1 MESAVQKQNLINPMN
16 ILLVGNN
23 PIELS
28 GILEKLNKVRGQKI
42 ITEIAFDLQS
52 ILQRLMHFEPHFIL
66 IDDNIG
72 KAEMVV
78 TIQALESNNKTKNVP
93 ITLLKSSNYKE
104 ALGAPGILDYLL
116 KQNLSS
122 EGIYTMLRNS
132 LKFRRTQLYLYNAY
146 QKRKEQ
152 LSKLVGV

>member
-1 MESAVQKQNLINPMN
+1 MEATVQKQNSSKPMN

-28 GILEKLNKVRGQKI
+28 TILEKLNHIKGQKI
-42 ITEIAFDLQS
+42 ITEIAFDLQG
-52 ILQRLMHFEPHFIL
+52 ILQRLLHFQPHFIL

-72 KAEMVV
+72 RTEMAL
-78 TIQALESNNKTKNVP
+78 TIQALEANDKTRNIP
-93 ITLLKSSNYKE
+93 ITLLKSSNYEE
-104 ALGAPGILDYLL
+104 ALGATSILDYLL

-122 EGIYTMLRNS
+122 EGIYTMFRNS
-132 LKFRRTQLYLYNAY
+132 FKFRRTQTHLYNAY

-152 LSKLVGV
+152 LTKLVGR

>member
-1 MESAVQKQNLINPMN
+1 MESIVQKQNSINPMN

-52 ILQRLMHFEPHFIL
+52 ILQRLLHFQPHFIL

-72 KAEMVV
+72 RTQMTL
-78 TIQALESNNKTKNVP
+78 TIQALEANNKTRDVP
-93 ITLLKSSNYKE
+93 ITLLKSSNYGE
-104 ALGAPGILDYLL
+104 AFGAASILDYLL

-132 LKFRRTQLYLYNAY
+132 LKFRRTQTYLYNAY
-146 QKRKEQ
+146 HKRKEQ
-152 LSKLVGV
+152 LAKLVGG

>member
-1 MESAVQKQNLINPMN
+1 MESTLQKQNSINPMN

-28 GILEKLNKVRGQKI
+28 SILEKLNKVRGPKI

-52 ILQRLMHFEPHFIL
+52 ILQRLLHFQPHFIL

-72 KAEMVV
+72 KTEMTL
-78 TIQALESNNKTKNVP
+78 TIQALEANIKTRNVP
-93 ITLLKSSNYKE
+93 ITLLKSSNYEE
-104 ALGAPGILDYLL
+104 AFGASSILDYLL

-122 EGIYTMLRNS
+122 EGIHMMLRNS
-132 LKFRRTQLYLYNAY
+132 LKFQRTRLYFYNAY

-152 LSKLVGV
+152 LSKLVGR

>member
-1 MESAVQKQNLINPMN
+1 MESTLQSQNAILPLHVLLI
-16 ILLVGNN
+16 GNN

-28 GILEKLNKVRGQKI
+28 SILEKLNQVRGQKI

-52 ILQRLMHFEPHFIL
+52 ILQRLMLFQPHFIL

-72 KAEMVV
+72 RKEMTL
-78 TIQALESNNKTKNVP
+78 TIQALESHLKTRNIP
-93 ITLLKSSNYKE
+93 ITLLKSSNYEE
-104 ALGAPGILDYLL
+104 ALGASNILDYLL

-146 QKRKEQ
+146 HKRKEQ
-152 LSKLVGV
+152 FSKLIYT